1 MLLRLHFDCFSI
13 LIVSFGHTIV
23 WFLLFIGSFKQ
34 AKIPSLLAL
43 KILIIHF
50 SSQNATLCLKKWLH
64 FDIAAI
70 ERTLVVSFFIPAA
83 FIYILKGIDPKL
95 ENFSFM
101 IPSWT
106 NYHTW
111 PQCHV
116 IKSYCC
122 SLLPLELVITHVVKS
137 PKIWF
142 WDYRLR
148 DCK

>member
-1 MLLRLHFDCFSI
+1 MFLRLHFDCFSI

-43 KILIIHF
+43 KILILHF
-50 SSQNATLCLKKWLH
+50 ISQNALLCLKKV
-64 FDIAAI
+64 IAFRHSGY
-70 ERTLVVSFFIPAA
+70 RTHTSCVVFQSCGFC
-83 FIYILKGIDPKL
+83 YILKGTDPKP
-95 ENFSFM
+95 ENLSFM
-101 IPSWT
+101 TPSWT

-122 SLLPLELVITHVVKS
+122 SLLPLELVITHAVKW
-137 PKIWF
+137 PKILF